1 MDDGVYLIMTREGLK
16 VVIPARLKSYL
27 DKKGVDY
34 QVLYH
39 QRVYTAQEV
48 AAAQHV
54 PGGELAKV
62 VMVKV
67 DGHLVV
73 MVLPASSMVDMDKL
87 KNLFPAKGVGLA
99 REEEF
104 QGLFPDCEIGAMPPF
119 GNLYEL
125 EVYVDTALA
134 EQPHIVFQA
143 GSHVETIRMAY
154 QDFATLVQPKIV
166 DFAIR
171 R

>member
-1 MDDGVYLIMTREGLK
+1 MAIIG
-16 VVIPARLKSYL
+16 RLKSYL
-27 DKKGVDY
+27 DKNGVDY
-34 QVLYH
+34 HIFYH
-39 QRVYTAQEV
+39 QRVYTTQEV

-54 PGGELAKV
+54 SGKELAKV

-67 DGHLVV
+67 GSELAM
-73 MVLPASSMVDMDKL
+73 MVLSASFMVDMDKL
-87 KNLFPAKGVGLA
+87 KTLFQGKVVKLA

-119 GNLYEL
+119 GNLYDL
-125 EVYVDTALA
+125 KVYVDTSLA

-154 QDFATLVQPKIV
+154 RDFANLVKPKVV
-166 DFAIR
+166 DFAIHR
-171 R
+171 

>member
-1 MDDGVYLIMTREGLK
+1 MEKII
-16 VVIPARLKSYL
+16 VI
-27 DKKGVDY
+27 
-34 QVLYH
+34 
-39 QRVYTAQEV
+39 T
-48 AAAQHV
+48 
-54 PGGELAKV
+54 
-62 VMVKV
+62 
-67 DGHLVV
+67 GHSGADERFLEC
-73 MVLPASSMVDMDKL
+73 L
-87 KNLFPAKGVGLA
+87 
-99 REEEF
+99 

>member
-1 MDDGVYLIMTREGLK
+1 MDDGVYWPMNREGWRM
-16 VVIPARLKSYL
+16 VVSTRLKSYL

-48 AAAQHV
+48 AAAQHIS
-54 PGGELAKV
+54 GRELAKV
-62 VMVKV
+62 IMVRV
-67 DGHLVV
+67 DGELVM
-73 MVLPASSMVDMDKL
+73 MVLPASSMVDMDRVKSL
-87 KNLFPAKGVGLA
+87 LPGKGVKLA
-99 REEEF
+99 QEEEF

-119 GNLYEL
+119 GNLYDL
-125 EVYVDTALA
+125 EVYVDAALA

-154 QDFATLVQPKIV
+154 KDFANLVQPKV
-166 DFAIR
+166 SDFAIPQ
-171 R
+171 

>member
-1 MDDGVYLIMTREGLK
+1 MPLIG
-16 VVIPARLKSYL
+16 RLKSYL
-27 DKKGVDY
+27 DKNGVDY
-34 QVLYH
+34 HVSYH

-54 PGGELAKV
+54 PGRELVKV
-62 VMVKV
+62 VMVRV
-67 DGHLVV
+67 DSELMM
-73 MVLPASSMVDMDKL
+73 MVLPASFIVDMDTL
-87 KNLFPAKGVGLA
+87 KRLFPAKNVGLA

-119 GNLYEL
+119 GNLYDL
-125 EVYVDTALA
+125 QVYVDTTLA
-134 EQPHIVFQA
+134 GQPHIVFQA
-143 GSHVETIRMAY
+143 GTHVETIRMAY
-154 QDFATLVQPKIV
+154 QDFVNLVQPKVV

>member
-1 MDDGVYLIMTREGLK
+1 MPLVS
-16 VVIPARLKSYL
+16 RLKSYL
-27 DKKGVDY
+27 DQNGVDY
-34 QVLYH
+34 HVFYH

-54 PGGELAKV
+54 SGKELAKV
-62 VMVKV
+62 VMAKV
-67 DGHLVV
+67 NNELAM

-87 KNLFPAKGVGLA
+87 NILFPGKMVKLA

-119 GNLYEL
+119 GNLYDL
-125 EVYVDTALA
+125 EVYVDAALA

-143 GSHVETIRMAY
+143 GSHVVTIRMAY
-154 QDFATLVQPKIV
+154 RDFANLVQPTVVDFATH
-166 DFAIR
+166 R
-171 R
+171 

>member
-1 MDDGVYLIMTREGLK
+1 MPLVG
-16 VVIPARLKSYL
+16 RLKSYL
-27 DKKGVDY
+27 DKNGVDY
-34 QVLYH
+34 HVFYH

-54 PGGELAKV
+54 SGKELAKV
-62 VMVKV
+62 VMTKV
-67 DGHLVV
+67 NNELAM
-73 MVLPASSMVDMDKL
+73 MVLPASCMVDMDKL
-87 KNLFPAKGVGLA
+87 NILFQGKIVKLA

-119 GNLYEL
+119 GNLYDL

-143 GSHVETIRMAY
+143 GSHVVTIRMAY
-154 QDFATLVQPKIV
+154 RDFANLAQPTVVDFATH
-166 DFAIR
+166 R
-171 R
+171 